1 MWPWRSWVQAP
12 SLTPAQGSEAN
23 GLFFALKIQPGLDI
37 IEIDLSNHHMLIR
50 KSLKTIL
57 EERLKKLNTL
67 RPISQTLLLKL
78 KERFA
83 VEMTYNSNAIEGN
96 TLTLKET
103 YWVIQ
108 QGITVKGKSLKDH
121 LEAKN
126 HKEALDFLYE
136 MIEHNKNF
144 TFSEHLVKELH
155 SLIIQNIDKNIAGQ
169 YRNVDV
175 FIAGTEHVPPNALEV
190 PFKMRELI
198 DWAKENYKKMYIV
211 EFATMFHHKF
221 VHIHPFQ
228 DGNGRTGRLL
238 MNIFLM
244 QYGFPIA
251 IIQKNDRQ
259 KYYRALEMADN
270 GNYKPLVLFVAQAVL
285 RSLNIYL
292 DVLTPSKDKENFI
305 SLLAATKYCSYS
317 QAYLGKLAK
326 EGKLEAIKIK
336 RNWMTTKEAV
346 ERYVEEH
353 KIR

>member
-1 MWPWRSWVQAP
+1 M
-12 SLTPAQGSEAN
+12 
-23 GLFFALKIQPGLDI
+23 DI
-37 IEIDLSNHHMLIR
+37 IEIDLSNLYMTIQ
-50 KSLKTIL
+50 KKLKNIL
-57 EERLKKLNTL
+57 EERLKKLNKL
-67 RPISQTLLLKL
+67 RPISKTLLLQL
-78 KERFA
+78 KERFG

-144 TFSEHLVKELH
+144 TFSEHLIKELH
-155 SLIIQNIDKNIAGQ
+155 SLIIQDIDKNIAGR
-169 YRNVDV
+169 YRDVDV
-175 FIAGTEHVPPNALEV
+175 FIAGTEHVPPSALDV
-190 PFKMRELI
+190 PFKMRELT
-198 DWAKENYKKMYIV
+198 DWAKKNHNKMYIV
-211 EFATMFHHKF
+211 EFAAIFHHKF

-228 DGNGRTGRLL
+228 DGNGRTARLL

-259 KYYRALEMADN
+259 KYYRVLEMADN
-270 GNYKPLVLFVAQAVL
+270 ENYEPLVLFVAQAVL

-305 SLLAATKYCSYS
+305 SLADATKYCSYS

-346 ERYVEEH
+346 ERYAKEH
-353 KIR
+353 A

>member
-1 MWPWRSWVQAP
+1 M
-12 SLTPAQGSEAN
+12 
-23 GLFFALKIQPGLDI
+23 K
-37 IEIDLSNHHMLIR
+37 IDLSNPPMSTQE
-50 KSLKTIL
+50 SLKKTL
-57 EERLKKLNTL
+57 EEKLKKLNKL
-67 RPISQTLLLKL
+67 RPISKTLLLQL
-78 KERFA
+78 KERFE

-136 MIEHNKNF
+136 TIEHSKNF
-144 TFSEHLVKELH
+144 TFSEHLIKELH
-155 SLIIQNIDKNIAGQ
+155 SLIIQDIDKNIAGQ
-169 YRNVDV
+169 YRDVDV
-175 FIAGTEHVPPNALEV
+175 FIAGTEHIPPNALEI
-190 PFKMRELI
+190 PFKMRELV
-198 DWAKENYKKMYIV
+198 DWAKKNHKKIDIV
-211 EFATMFHHKF
+211 EFATIFHHKF

-259 KYYRALEMADN
+259 KYYRVLEMADN
-270 GNYKPLVLFVAQAVL
+270 GNYKPLVLFTSQAIL

-305 SLLAATKYCSYS
+305 SLAIATKYCSYS

-336 RNWMTTKEAV
+336 RNWTTTKEAI
-346 ERYVEEH
+346 ERYVKAH
-353 KIR
+353 KKT

>member
-1 MWPWRSWVQAP
+1 MSTQ
-12 SLTPAQGSEAN
+12 E
-23 GLFFALKIQPGLDI
+23 
-37 IEIDLSNHHMLIR
+37 
-50 KSLKTIL
+50 SLKKIL
-57 EERLKKLNTL
+57 EEKLKKLNKL
-67 RPISQTLLLKL
+67 RPISKTLLLQL
-78 KERFA
+78 KERFE

-136 MIEHNKNF
+136 TIEHSKNF
-144 TFSEHLVKELH
+144 TFSEHLIKELH

-169 YRNVDV
+169 YRDVDV
-175 FIAGTEHVPPNALEV
+175 FIAGTEHVPPKALEI
-190 PFKMRELI
+190 PFKMKELAN
-198 DWAKENYKKMYIV
+198 WAKKNYKKIDIV
-211 EFATMFHHKF
+211 EFATIFHHKF

-238 MNIFLM
+238 MNIFLI

-259 KYYRALEMADN
+259 KYYRVLEMADN
-270 GNYKPLVLFVAQAVL
+270 GNYKPLVLFISQAVL

-305 SLLAATKYCSYS
+305 NLATATKYCSYS

-326 EGKLEAIKIK
+326 EGKLEAIKIQ

-346 ERYVEEH
+346 ERYIKAQKNNTH
-353 KIR
+353 S

>member
-1 MWPWRSWVQAP
+1 MINTA
-12 SLTPAQGSEAN
+12 
-23 GLFFALKIQPGLDI
+23 IQPIMLLDPQQE
-37 IEIDLSNHHMLIR
+37 EILQ
-50 KSLKTIL
+50 
-57 EERLKKLNTL
+57 ERLDQLNKL
-67 RPISQTLLLKL
+67 RPISSSLLLKL
-78 KERFA
+78 KERFE

-126 HKEALDFLYE
+126 HHEALSYLYE
-136 MIEHNKNF
+136 MVEHGCSQ
-144 TFSEHLVKELH
+144 TISEHMIKSLHALVL
-155 SLIIQNIDKNIAGQ
+155 QNIDQKIAGR

-175 FIAGTEHVPPNALEV
+175 FITGTDHTPPSGIEV
-190 PFKMRELI
+190 PHKMRGLI
-198 DWAKENYKKMYIV
+198 EWARKNHRKLDVV
-211 EFATMFHHKF
+211 EFAAIFHHKF

-228 DGNGRTGRLL
+228 DGNGRVGRLL

-244 QYGFPIA
+244 QAGFPLT

-259 KYYRALEMADN
+259 KYYRVLAAADG

-285 RSLNIYL
+285 RSLKIYL
-292 DVLTPSKDKENFI
+292 DVLTPSKEKENLV
-305 SLLAATKYCSYS
+305 SLAKATKYCTYS

-326 EGKLEAIKIK
+326 EGKLEAIKVK

-346 ERYVEEH
+346 ESYVKQH
-353 KIR
+353 KAL